1 MRWVG
6 LNLEGY
12 VGWIVIMLMMTQDFK
27 KVTRDRE
34 SKEVKKPAGKGRGE
48 MPFLPCHKY
57 PLTHPHIGQEGVV
70 SVSPGLLPCLLDT
83 KGEVEINQL
92 R

>member
-12 VGWIVIMLMMTQDFK
+12 VGWIVIMLMMTQEFK
-27 KVTRDRE
+27 KVRRDRE
-34 SKEVKKPAGKGRGE
+34 SKEVKKPAGEGRE
-48 MPFLPCHKY
+48 KMPSFPCLKC

-70 SVSPGLLPCLLDT
+70 SLSAGFLPCLLVI
-83 KGEVEINQL
+83 KVEVEINQS